1 MPKPSTV
8 IPRGPPSIPRNW
20 NLATVKICLRR
31 RLSAWKGW
39 QVRGSLTYTNHVLS
53 LAFPSRKRHQDEAK
67 VWLNAPRTESLVPL
81 NNRRRLKW
89 DITRATTETIATWV
103 TRQNQLRKRIRNKKT
118 TSIITNFISEAELQN
133 NDRVF
138 HNKLI
143 EARRGIRHRSE
154 PITLNEE
161 PPD

>member
-1 MPKPSTV
+1 MFQRISCTRLFLEWGRACWAHRNLLLFGPSSS
-8 IPRGPPSIPRNW
+8 RQQQ
-20 NLATVKICLRR
+20 RR
-31 RLSAWKGW
+31 IRL
-39 QVRGSLTYTNHVLS
+39 
-53 LAFPSRKRHQDEAK
+53 QDEAK

-81 NNRRRLKW
+81 NNKRRLQR

-118 TSIITNFISEAELQN
+118 TSIITNFTSEAELQN